1 MNDRT
6 FCSEMQEL
14 KELLTALVVAN
25 GGSVNSTTG
34 PTAAAVRDEI
44 PYQFPESTADL
55 LIAAGATYERSKTV
69 KRRLK
74 SICVSI
80 PQNCVLEFI
89 VNNTT
94 ILWFSNESGC
104 IDLSMY
110 VEELT
115 FRVKNLETTGDSKQ
129 WSCRLVF
136 AA

>member
-55 LIAAGATYERSKTV
+55 TIAAGATYERSKTV

-115 FRVKNLETTGDSKQ
+115 IRIKNLETTGDSKQ